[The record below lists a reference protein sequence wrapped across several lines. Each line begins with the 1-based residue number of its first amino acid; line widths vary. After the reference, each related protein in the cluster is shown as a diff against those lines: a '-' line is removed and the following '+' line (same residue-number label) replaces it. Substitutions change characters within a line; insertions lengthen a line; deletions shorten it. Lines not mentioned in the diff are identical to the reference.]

1 MCPTSRRETDTE
13 AVYFEALKTIGRQLD
28 LRVITDVVAGASAGG
43 INGIFLARALAHD
56 LPISN
61 LRAMWLELAD
71 VTELLAPEGKARPW
85 SKFLLKPLI
94 WAIIRARFRR
104 LAPDREIREKLST
117 FLRSRWFHPPFD
129 GARLGAELYDALRDM
144 GRGVGDGSATD
155 IAPNNATE
163 TRADTASGGGG
174 WDL

>member
-71 VTELLAPEGKARPW
+71 VTEFLAPEGKARTW

-117 FLRSRWFHPPFD
+117 FLRSRWFHPPFE
-129 GARLGAELYDALRDM
+129 GASGALDVRSLKKQAFFAILDTEAAHLTDSAELFTSLRAEID
-144 GRGVGDGSATD
+144 R
-155 IAPNNATE
+155 I
-163 TRADTASGGGG
+163 
-174 WDL
+174 